1 MISITNCMPHYVPR
15 ETMAGMA
22 LLFAELYC
30 SAWNNI
36 LRSPEHFEELLTRGI
51 CCIRKERV
59 RCPVCLLVA
68 ILYLISGCNL
78 RNISF
83 TTAF

>member
-1 MISITNCMPHYVPR
+1 MPHYVPR

-36 LRSPEHFEELLTRGI
+36 LRSPGHFEVLLARAI
-51 CCIRKERV
+51 CCIRIERV
-59 RCPVCLLVA
+59 QCQCPARLLVA